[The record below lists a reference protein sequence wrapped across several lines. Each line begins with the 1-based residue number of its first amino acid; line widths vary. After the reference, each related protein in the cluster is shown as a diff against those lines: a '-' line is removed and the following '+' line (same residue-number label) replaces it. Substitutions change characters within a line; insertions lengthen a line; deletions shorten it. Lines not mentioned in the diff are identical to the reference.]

1 MRHYVIVGILIIAV
15 TLLTYA
21 GLDAAHLLPV
31 AASAQAA
38 EIDWMWDLQVKA
50 MAFLFALI
58 AVPMFYS
65 LVVFRP
71 AKGDTTDAKH
81 IEGNTPLEIAWSII
95 PLFVV
100 VIFSYLGAEN
110 LGNTLRGTPSAMVVN
125 VTGSQWTWN
134 FEYPEYGIT
143 TKEMYLPVNKAVVF
157 KLRSTDVIHSFWVPE
172 FRPKQDLVP
181 GRVTE
186 LRVTPT
192 RLGEYEVS
200 CAELCG
206 TSHYAM
212 RQPVLVVSDE
222 DFSTWVAEQQVI
234 AAELAATPEGRGQ
247 KIYETYCR
255 ACHSIDGSAGNGPT
269 WRGLYGSE
277 VPLADGTTVIADDAF
292 ILESIQDPTLK
303 VVEGFQPMNFLYEAA
318 GITVE
323 QLDDILAYI
332 KTLR

>member
-15 TLLTYA
+15 TFLTYA
-21 GLDAAHLLPV
+21 GLDAAKLMPV
-31 AASAQAA
+31 EASTQAV
-38 EIDWMWDLQVKA
+38 EIDWMWDLQVKG
-50 MAFLFALI
+50 MSFLFALI

-71 AKGDTTDAKH
+71 AKGDKTDAKH
-81 IEGNTPLEIAWSII
+81 IEGNTPLEIAWTII
-95 PLFVV
+95 PLFIV
-100 VIFSYLGAEN
+100 VIFSYLGAGN
-110 LGNTLRGTPSAMVVN
+110 LGNTLRATPNAMVVN
-125 VTGSQWTWN
+125 VTGFQWGWN
-134 FEYPEYGIT
+134 FEYPEYGIRT
-143 TKEMYLPVNKAVVF
+143 QEMYLPVNKAVVF

-186 LRVTPT
+186 LRVTPSLIGDYKV
-192 RLGEYEVS
+192 R

-206 TSHYAM
+206 TSHYKM
-212 RQPVLVVSDE
+212 EQPVLVVDA
-222 DFSTWVAEQQVI
+222 DAFAAWVAEQQII

-247 KIYETYCR
+247 KIYETYCK

-277 VPLADGTTVIADDAF
+277 VVLADGTTVMADDDY
-292 ILESIQDPTLK
+292 ILESIQNPTAK

-318 GITVE
+318 GIKVE
-323 QLDDILAYI
+323 ELNDILAFI
-332 KTLR
+332 KTLK